1 MYNFTALLSYW
12 REEYLILVPWLLQ
25 DLSRTILHTA
35 ILLKVQ
41 HTIYNT
47 TVTTYHLT
55 CRVLHGGL
63 VMKDDTRGNYSGT
76 PYTLVMHTAHSTQH
90 TAHSTLHT
98 AHCTLHNVRTWTR
111 STTRDQVR
119 NITRTNIRNDTR

>member
-63 VMKDDTRGNYSGT
+63 VMKEDTRGNYSGT

-90 TAHSTLHT
+90 TAQ
-98 AHCTLHNVRTWTR
+98 CTYM
-111 STTRDQVR
+111 
-119 NITRTNIRNDTR
+119 DT